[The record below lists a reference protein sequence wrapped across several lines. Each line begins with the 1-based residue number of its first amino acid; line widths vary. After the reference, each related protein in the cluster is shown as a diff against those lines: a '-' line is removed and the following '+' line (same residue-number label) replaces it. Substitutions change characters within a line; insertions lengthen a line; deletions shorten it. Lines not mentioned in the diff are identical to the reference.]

1 MLFLMFDLG
10 YMVDFLIKMFVL
22 FFKKNK
28 MFVIYG
34 EKVVLGVVDIL
45 YFCIEYIFILYNIDN
60 VCNFFGMEKKLW
72 YNDFVI
78 D

>member
-1 MLFLMFDLG
+1 
-10 YMVDFLIKMFVL
+10 
-22 FFKKNK
+22 

-45 YFCIEYIFILYNIDN
+45 YLCIEYIFILYNIDN